1 MKPDDNTEQIISY
14 KDPAPFEDYSTPQGP
29 PPNPDIQT
37 NALRTVAALYQ
48 AGWRGQALKEAFLFT
63 YLESNHL
70 ANVYE
75 EDNTQK
81 KDSDENS
88 IPGTGTP
95 SYGLF
100 QISPATWDTEYAK
113 NDPDTTSLTEFF
125 QAKGFPDYKKDLHN
139 TILVP
144 EYNAEYALKHIY
156 HSSLGLEN
164 WTTWLALQQILDD
177 TRPGVQQDTL
187 AKYPWILEK
196 LDIIKPVWD
205 SGRPL
210 DTVKQMEATNEFNR
224 VNDLSRKEAENFEG
238 LSGFSYSPNGYSF
251 NKNSSYNARRK
262 KVTDDYLDDHV
273 STELEQEDT
282 LGPDFEPDFIKNPKG
297 GVMGAMENTR

>member
-1 MKPDDNTEQIISY
+1 MEPDNTTGQIISY
-14 KDPAPFEDYSTPQGP
+14 KDPAPFENYLTPQGP
-29 PPNPDIQT
+29 PPDSDVQT

-48 AGWRGQALKEAFLFT
+48 AGWRGQALKEAFLYT

-75 EDNTQK
+75 EDNTQE
-81 KDSDENS
+81 KDSDGNL
-88 IPGTGTP
+88 IPGTGTA

-100 QISPATWDTEYAK
+100 QINPDTWDSEYAK

-125 QAKGFPDYKKDLHN
+125 QKKGFPDYKKELHN

-156 HSSLGLEN
+156 HSSKGVEN
-164 WTTWLALQQILDD
+164 WSTWLALQQILDD
-177 TRPGVQQDTL
+177 TRPGVQQDAL
-187 AKYPWILEK
+187 AKYPWILSK
-196 LDIIKPVWD
+196 LDIIEPVWD

-210 DTVKQMEATNEFNR
+210 ATVKQMEATNEFNR
-224 VNDLSRKEAENFEG
+224 VNDLSKKEQAEKFEG

-251 NKNSSYNARRK
+251 NKSSSTAARRK

-273 STELEQEDT
+273 STELEQEDI
-282 LGPDFEPDFIKNPKG
+282 FEPNFVKNPKG
-297 GVMGAMENTR
+297 GAMGAIENMRQ